1 MKNTAGEIIYVG
13 KAKNLKNRVRSYFRS
28 HNHPP
33 KVRSMVENVDIFEY
47 IITDSELEALVLE
60 NNLIKENMPKYN
72 ILLKDD
78 KTYPFLKIT
87 VKELYP
93 RIIFTRRVTKD
104 GSLYFGPYQSS
115 ADLKKLIM
123 LLKEIYCLR
132 SCNTEFDS
140 ENLNRRP
147 CLYYQLGKC
156 PGICAGY
163 ISPDDYRALIKKA
176 VDFIN
181 GDTHDAE
188 QSLYRQMREA
198 ADTLDFEKA
207 AICRDRLEAVELIK
221 QKQKIVNPN
230 GNDSDAIGLY
240 NANGFACIQLFF
252 IRGGSI
258 IGREHYFI
266 ENTEDVPERDIL
278 AQFLKI
284 YYEDCSFI
292 PQTVYLQ
299 YELEEQELLADFI
312 SSKAT
317 RKVTLKT
324 PKIGD
329 NVKLI
334 NMIVSNAKKEHSEK
348 RLKAMR
354 DIDFKNNALSELT
367 TLLKLENAPMNMEAY
382 DISNMGNNTSVGSM
396 VVYCEGKPCTKRY
409 RNFRMKTVDV
419 QDDYASMKEMIQRR
433 FSRADAEMEKLEN
446 GQINLENCKFL
457 PMPDVIFIDGGEG
470 HRNAALEVI
479 GKYGIPVFGIVKDN
493 NHKTRALVGSDGE
506 IKFGDNKDAF
516 LLVVAIQDEMHRR
529 AITYLR
535 NSEKS
540 KTKVSE
546 LDLIPGVGDKR
557 KKSLLTHFKSIKNI
571 KNASVEELS
580 KAKGMDIKTAGRV
593 FEYFNSH
600 KQENTE
606 EQ

>member
-1 MKNTAGEIIYVG
+1 MKNSAGEIIYVG

-28 HNHPP
+28 YNHPP

-93 RIIFTRRVTKD
+93 RIIFTRRVIKD

-115 ADLKKLIM
+115 AELKKLIM

-132 SCNTEFDS
+132 SCNTEFDADS
-140 ENLNRRP
+140 LNRRP

-156 PGICAGY
+156 PGVCAGY
-163 ISPDDYRALIKKA
+163 ISPDDYRGYIKNA
-176 VDFIN
+176 IDFIN
-181 GDTHDAE
+181 GNTRDAE
-188 QSLYRQMREA
+188 ELLRKQMREA
-198 ADTLDFEKA
+198 SDSLDFEKA

-221 QKQKIVNPN
+221 QKQKIVTPN

-266 ENTEDVPERDIL
+266 DNTEEVSEKEIL
-278 AQFLKI
+278 SQFLKI

-292 PQTVYLQ
+292 PATIYLQ
-299 YELEEQELLADFI
+299 HELDEMELLTEFI
-312 SSKAT
+312 SSKAS
-317 RKVTLKT
+317 RKVTLKI

-334 NMIVSNAKKEHSEK
+334 NMISANAKKEHSEK

-354 DIDFKNNALSELT
+354 DIDFKNNALTELKN
-367 TLLKLENAPMNMEAY
+367 LLDIIDAPMNIEAY

-396 VVYCEGKPCTKRY
+396 VVYREGKPCSKRY
-409 RNFRMKTVDV
+409 RNFRMKTVDI
-419 QDDYASMKEMIQRR
+419 QDDYASMKEMLRRR
-433 FSRADAEMEKLEN
+433 FNRADEEIKKLKSGE
-446 GQINLENCKFL
+446 LASENCKFL
-457 PMPDVIFIDGGEG
+457 PLPDVIFVDGGEG
-470 HRNAALEVI
+470 HRNAAVEAV
-479 GKYGIPVFGIVKDN
+479 GQYKIPIFGIVKDN
-493 NHKTRALVGSDGE
+493 NHKTRALVGPEGE
-506 IKFGDNKDAF
+506 IKFGNNQDAF

-540 KTKVSE
+540 KTKNSE
-546 LDLIPGVGDKR
+546 LDSIAGVGDKR
-557 KKSLLTHFKSIKNI
+557 KKSLLLHFKSIKNI
-571 KNASVEELS
+571 KNASVRELS
-580 KAKGMDIKTAGRV
+580 EAKGMDMKTAKRIY
-593 FEYFNSH
+593 EYFNSR
-600 KQENTE
+600 EMISME
-606 EQ
+606 EK